1 MLSLAAASAAFSPGR
16 GLAADDGHGH
26 GAAAA
31 TCATYEFGGI
41 YAAPTGAGQV
51 YTFSAPMVAGACD
64 EWVAHVAMAPLCG
77 ECGELAEPA
86 WPGCRPCGSQRRG
99 IMWRATARPPYPSE
113 PASSAAQPYPSDL
126 L

>member
-1 MLSLAAASAAFSPGR
+1 MLSFAAASAAFSPGR

-41 YAAPTGAGQV
+41 YAVPTGAGQV

-86 WPGCRPCGSQRRG
+86 WLGCRPCGSQRRDCG
-99 IMWRATARPPYPSE
+99 TPLLGRRAVSLGAC
-113 PASSAAQPYPSDL
+113 
-126 L
+126 